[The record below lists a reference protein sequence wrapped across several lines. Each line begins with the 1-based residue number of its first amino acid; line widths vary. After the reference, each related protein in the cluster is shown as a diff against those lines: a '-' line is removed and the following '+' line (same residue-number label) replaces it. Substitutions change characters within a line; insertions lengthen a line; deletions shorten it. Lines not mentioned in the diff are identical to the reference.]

1 LCLYDR
7 IAVRGTITADVR
19 LSAKGAPMR
28 LSRRERRALR
38 KIARHLRRDDPDLA
52 ALLTARETP
61 RRPDLE
67 AARRRRR
74 EDARNY
80 GRSGRRKF

>member
-1 LCLYDR
+1 
-7 IAVRGTITADVR
+7 
-19 LSAKGAPMR
+19 MR

-38 KIARHLRRDDPDLA
+38 RLARQLRREDPDLA
-52 ALLTARETP
+52 SLLTDKEKP

-74 EDARNY
+74 EDLRNY
-80 GRSGRRKF
+80 GRTDRRKF